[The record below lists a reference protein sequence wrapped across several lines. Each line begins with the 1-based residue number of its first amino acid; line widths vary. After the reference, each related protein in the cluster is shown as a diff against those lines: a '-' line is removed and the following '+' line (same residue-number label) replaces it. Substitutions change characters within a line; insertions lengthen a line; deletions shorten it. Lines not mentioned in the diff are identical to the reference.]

1 MLVRV
6 HHSRVDG
13 RGPSR
18 WACVGF
24 LCLSLTGCGLF
35 SSRDGSQIGYYLPL
49 TVQLRQAPTITAAQ
63 VAYQDACGKNQ
74 VVTFGPQLA
83 EAVNRK
89 SGRVFEK
96 VVTGSGPPPVPVD
109 GYQDVSVGLTSL
121 DLFVP
126 RKVARSYPA
135 ILTIGLEF
143 AYTAADGTVLLSKKL
158 KAAGSGD
165 VEVSESSCEVKGLDK
180 IVNEA
185 IMFVTDGMAEQLGT
199 SVKIQQSAAA
209 GHVGAASGAAT
220 PPPPPVAPAASTAS
234 VIPVPVPPPAASA
247 PPAAGPSAS
256 DEQPSTL
263 VFRAIIRDENRNQ
276 LLHEGE
282 SVSVEIEVK
291 NEGPGLASGV
301 EILVSGNAALVE
313 MIPAV
318 LPVGDIPAGDV
329 KRLSVNGK
337 VGAVTEDTQAE
348 LVLALQA
355 KSPTVQLPSVKKFL
369 MAVKPANAPDAL
381 AVPVDV
387 DQLPKPSGKLKQPK
401 AVAIAVGIGQFRD
414 NGVSR
419 VKYAQQDADVV
430 AKYWNV
436 VGGIPFERIRRLL
449 DSRALKNDL
458 IETFE
463 EWLPQQAD
471 GTTVVY
477 VFIAGRGQVDP
488 TTGAVSVI
496 PFDGTA
502 SSSSRLYSLR
512 RLQEAL
518 TKLPAQRA
526 IVIVDLSLEHPPLQ
540 NGADASAPVW
550 PRDEQGK
557 ERIMWMVGNRAVQEA
572 HHFDLGQ
579 HGLFTYHVLK
589 GLLGAADVDR
599 DGTILAGELCM
610 YAKGQVGKMAREQ
623 FGNAQEPL
631 CVPGP
636 GQGAMV
642 RLQPV
647 AKLK

>member
-1 MLVRV
+1 M
-6 HHSRVDG
+6 
-13 RGPSR
+13 
-18 WACVGF
+18 
-24 LCLSLTGCGLF
+24 SLTGCGLF
-35 SSRDGSQIGYYLPL
+35 SSRDGSQTGYYLPL
-49 TVQLRQAPTITAAQ
+49 TVQLRQTPTITAAQ

-74 VVTFGPQLA
+74 VVAFGPQLA

-121 DLFVP
+121 DLFVA

-220 PPPPPVAPAASTAS
+220 PPPSPVAPAASTAP
-234 VIPVPVPPPAASA
+234 VIPVPVPAPAASA
-247 PPAAGPSAS
+247 PSASSPSASSPSAS

-355 KSPTVQLPSVKKFL
+355 KSPSVQLPSVKKFL

-401 AVAIAVGIGQFRD
+401 AVGIAVGIGQFRD

-436 VGGIPFERIRRLL
+436 VGGIPSERIRRLL

-502 SSSSRLYSLR
+502 ASSSRLYSLR

-540 NGADASAPVW
+540 DGADPSAPVW

-579 HGLFTYHVLK
+579 HGLFTYYVLK
-589 GLLGAADVDR
+589 GLHGAADVDR